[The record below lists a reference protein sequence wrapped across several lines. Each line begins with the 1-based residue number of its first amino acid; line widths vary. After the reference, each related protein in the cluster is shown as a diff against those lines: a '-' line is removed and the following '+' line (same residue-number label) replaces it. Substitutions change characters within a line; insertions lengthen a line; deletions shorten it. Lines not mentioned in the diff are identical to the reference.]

1 MSGQPQPSQ
10 PQPGQPRPGSG
21 EQVGPIG
28 HPMPPYPSGAPQPP
42 PYPPPAYPP
51 PGYPPQ
57 APSGGYGDG
66 GYGDGGYGYGG
77 YGYGGYGDGGSGP
90 RDRSRQAYAAFWP
103 RVGGWVIDFLLVGI
117 VSSIVA
123 IPLRNAGVA
132 RINFTVTTTTNGQTT
147 VHHDHFSFL
156 ATAVEVVLVLL
167 YTGLMVGSRRGQTVG
182 MMAINARA
190 VDAADGS
197 PIGFWRAV
205 ARTAIQYPLA
215 IVFFLPW
222 VLDMLFPTWDARRQ
236 TLHDKMTRTVVVKPV
251 ATAETV
257 WATRPG
263 GWGPA

>member
-1 MSGQPQPSQ
+1 YGGGYPQ
-10 PQPGQPRPGSG
+10 G
-21 EQVGPIG
+21 
-28 HPMPPYPSGAPQPP
+28 PP
-42 PYPPPAYPP
+42 PSY
-51 PGYPPQ
+51 PQ
-57 APSGGYGDG
+57 APPGGYGGGYPQSPPG
-66 GYGDGGYGYGG
+66 GYGGGYGVPGG
-77 YGYGGYGDGGSGP
+77 YGAGGP
-90 RDRSRQAYAAFWP
+90 SRQAYATFWP

-117 VSSIVA
+117 VSSIAA
-123 IPLRNAGVA
+123 IPLRNANVA

-147 VHHDHFSFL
+147 VHHDHLSFL
-156 ATAVEVVLVLL
+156 ATVVEVVIVLL

-205 ARTAIQYPLA
+205 ARTAVQYLLA

-222 VLDMLFPTWDARRQ
+222 VLDMVFPAWDARRQ
-236 TLHDKMTRTVVVKPV
+236 TLHDKMTRTVVVKPG

-263 GWGPA
+263 GWGPG